1 MLIGVGMDETT
12 HAASAIFEETVAW
25 LREHYDQFQFWVERD
40 LVWTVQTHLKEL
52 ISERQLGYE
61 VFNDY
66 PLLPGPRRALSADLV
81 IRGPVKEVLIAVEF
95 KYEPSHRRAEFR
107 ALPGK
112 LPVVFWGVD
121 GVAKDIAR
129 IRRFVEAGAARMAF
143 AIFIDEGR
151 YFRHR
156 PAHPEATWLDWDA
169 SEPENASP
177 SVLWTRCPST

>member
-1 MLIGVGMDETT
+1 MDETT
-12 HAASAIFEETVAW
+12 HTASTLIEETMTW
-25 LREHYDQFQFWVERD
+25 LREHYEQFQFWVERD
-40 LVWTVQTHLKEL
+40 VVWTVQTHLRRL
-52 ISERQLGYE
+52 ISERYLGYE

-66 PLLPGPRRALSADLV
+66 PLLPGVRRALSADLV
-81 IRGPVKEVLIAVEF
+81 IRGPVKEVLVAAEF
-95 KYEPSHRRAEFR
+95 KYEPSHRRAELR

-129 IRRFVEAGAARMAF
+129 IQRFVEAGAARMAF

-156 PAHPEATWLDWDA
+156 PAHPRATWLDWDA
-169 SEPENASP
+169 SEPESVSP
-177 SVLWTRCPST
+177 SVLWARWPST